1 MKYSIGEIVI
11 LLSDKNIMN
20 RYIVI
25 ATEKQVLDQNY
36 LKSLSGKL
44 NIKNIEKLAE
54 KQVNITEGFKYKI
67 CKCAENYSEG
77 FCVLEGNFIDVIDDN
92 DLGR

>member
-25 ATEKQVLDQNY
+25 ATEKQVLDRNY
-36 LKSLSGKL
+36 LKSFSGKF

-67 CKCAENYSEG
+67 CKCAESYNEG
-77 FCVLEGNFIDVIDDN
+77 FCILEGNFIDVLDDN